1 MGHVFLCRR
10 GALRDLSKS
19 GGDVKQVFHTVAHLA
34 RQQFVGFLRLLPLR
48 DIEEDAEHES
58 IGDIRIVALATSGNP
73 TNVVTGQNSKINFVG
88 ADHGARSRDRR
99 RRA

>member
-1 MGHVFLCRR
+1 MRHVFFCRR

-48 DIEEDAEHES
+48 NIEEDAEHDS
-58 IGDIRIVALATSGNP
+58 IGDIRIVALPRAEIQRMSLP
-73 TNVVTGQNSKINFVG
+73 DKI
-88 ADHGARSRDRR
+88 RKSIS
-99 RRA
+99 